1 MVAIVSAIAGEVEV
15 GPLLRSWRERR
26 RMTQLELSLEAGIS
40 TRHLSFV
47 ETGRS
52 SPGRDTLLSL
62 AEELDIPFRERN
74 QLLLAAGH
82 APAFPQRELS
92 DPLLEPVRDALDRI
106 LAAHDPYPAIV
117 FDRDWNLV
125 ATNPAMRALAAEI
138 DVDEALLTPPVNL
151 LRLTFHPRGL
161 GSLVFNLGAWRSHF
175 LDRLE

>member
-1 MVAIVSAIAGEVEV
+1 MVAAMSAIGGEVQV

-26 RMTQLELSLEAGIS
+26 RMTQLEVGPEAGTS

-74 QLLLAAGH
+74 QLLLAAGP
-82 APAFPQRELS
+82 APPFPRRELS
-92 DPLLEPVRDALDRI
+92 APVLEPVRDALERI

-117 FDRDWNLV
+117 FDREWNLV
-125 ATNPAMRALAAEI
+125 ATNPA
-138 DVDEALLTPPVNL
+138 
-151 LRLTFHPRGL
+151 
-161 GSLVFNLGAWRSHF
+161 
-175 LDRLE
+175 